1 MSHLEKGGAGSE
13 ENRDLNT
20 WQEPSGQE
28 QDHNRLEEQQIEH
41 HKMNHGGSLKQ
52 SDPAPPTYTAFDPGL
67 EDGGV
72 GLGRS
77 QEELDLELALRLSK
91 ADHEQVDQVQHVPEL
106 EHSQEDA
113 DRLFALRLQ
122 QELNSG
128 AEHVT
133 SSPPVGALPSRSP
146 GPEEE
151 MGEEQEDGGDLLGRL
166 LGADPVLGRG
176 RAAGAG
182 SLLQTPPSKK
192 VKKKKPVSC
201 IKEYV
206 PKPRS
211 GAEAA
216 LLALAQAAA
225 QPGYPGH
232 LGKAELQRLAQ
243 PGADQSFTLAGNRT
257 EHYTAWAGVK
267 TLINHELIRRWSNP
281 AKFDITEKGVEL
293 AGRILRVGGAGGSG
307 PTGTVHGRGAE
318 GGAENSPVATGRK
331 RKKTVLKD
339 DDGVANMIKQR
350 LARFSADAENRP
362 PAAQPSTSAANFSL
376 GLAES
381 FSLEGTLTEA
391 EFAGPVPLPLELQV
405 LFYPFF

>member
-1 MSHLEKGGAGSE
+1 M
-13 ENRDLNT
+13 NR
-20 WQEPSGQE
+20 
-28 QDHNRLEEQQIEH
+28 
-41 HKMNHGGSLKQ
+41 GGSLKQ
-52 SDPAPPTYTAFDPGL
+52 SGPTPAPAPAPAPPCSTAFDPGL
-67 EDGGV
+67 EDIGEGP
-72 GLGRS
+72 GRS

-91 ADHEQVDQVQHVPEL
+91 ADHEPVDLVQPVPEL
-106 EHSQEDA
+106 EQSQEDA

-122 QELNSG
+122 QELDAE

-133 SSPPVGALPSRSP
+133 SAPTVEAPHSRSRSP
-146 GPEEE
+146 GPGEER
-151 MGEEQEDGGDLLGRL
+151 GEEQEEGGDLLGRL

-176 RAAGAG
+176 RAAGAFG
-182 SLLQTPPSKK
+182 SPAKK
-192 VKKKKPVSC
+192 VKKNKPGSC
-201 IKEYV
+201 SKEYV

-211 GAEAA
+211 GAEAV

-307 PTGTVHGRGAE
+307 PTGTVHERGAE
-318 GGAENSPVATGRK
+318 KSPAAPARK

-339 DDGVANMIKQR
+339 NDGVAVMRRKR
-350 LARFSADAENRP
+350 LARFSADAENKP
-362 PAAQPSTSAANFSL
+362 PAAQPSPSTSAANFSL

-391 EFAGPVPLPLELQV
+391 DFAGPVPLPLELQV
-405 LFYPFF
+405 LCYLFFHFIALCTLNTTAETAAGPAGYCRTKR